1 MARKSL
7 ILKYDPLQKEISQE
21 YRPRCEL
28 ICWQL
33 AEASRRQSRPKTGR
47 RNIAI
52 KRSEKMQL
60 LFQNLVDL
68 LRLRGDLPVMLQ
80 KVVFLIPASK
90 VRMIIT
96 PTTSSCIQYYKID
109 ESHIGAVGV
118 FPLISRCPQ
127 RSIVV
132 KRWNHPLSS
141 DHVYDS
147 LIFSNVVLH
156 LFLDVCI
163 VF

>member
-1 MARKSL
+1 MARKS
-7 ILKYDPLQKEISQE
+7 IIIQYDPIQKEISQE

-28 ICWQL
+28 VCWQL
-33 AEASRRQSRPKTGR
+33 VETSRRQSRPKTR
-47 RNIAI
+47 WRYITI
-52 KRSEKMQL
+52 KRTEKMQFL
-60 LFQNLVDL
+60 LQNLVDI
-68 LRLRGDLPVMLQ
+68 LRLRRDLPLVLQ
-80 KVVFLIPASK
+80 KVVFLIPASE

-96 PTTSSCIQYYKID
+96 PTTSSCIRYYKID
-109 ESHIGAVGV
+109 ESHIGAIGV

>member
-1 MARKSL
+1 
-7 ILKYDPLQKEISQE
+7 
-21 YRPRCEL
+21 
-28 ICWQL
+28 
-33 AEASRRQSRPKTGR
+33 
-47 RNIAI
+47 
-52 KRSEKMQL
+52 MQFL
-60 LFQNLVDL
+60 LQNLVDI
-68 LRLRGDLPVMLQ
+68 LRLRRDLPLVLQ
-80 KVVFLIPASK
+80 KVVFLIPASE

-96 PTTSSCIQYYKID
+96 PTTSSCIRYYKID
-109 ESHIGAVGV
+109 ESHIGAIGV

-163 VF
+163 VFQQIAQMLLAVGQIFLESGVLAVEILIYSFDFIALLTDVVQFPSLLIYTFLYFF